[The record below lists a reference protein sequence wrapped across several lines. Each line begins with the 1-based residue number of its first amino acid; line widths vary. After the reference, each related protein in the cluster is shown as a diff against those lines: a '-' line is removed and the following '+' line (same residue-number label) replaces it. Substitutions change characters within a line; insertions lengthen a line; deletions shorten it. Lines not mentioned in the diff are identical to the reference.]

1 MQQGFPGGSDGK
13 ESAHNAGDLSSIP
26 GLERSPGEG
35 NGYPLQYFCLEKSMD
50 RRAWWA
56 TVHRVTKSEYDWT
69 TSFTLA
75 NNNNKTHKSTT
86 AEMNDLLN
94 LQIQLLINVCFISM
108 KNWIK
113 AEDVTIDY
121 VEFLTNNPI

>member
-1 MQQGFPGGSDGK
+1 
-13 ESAHNAGDLSSIP
+13 
-26 GLERSPGEG
+26 
-35 NGYPLQYFCLEKSMD
+35 MD

-75 NNNNKTHKSTT
+75 NNNKTHKSTT

>member
-1 MQQGFPGGSDGK
+1 
-13 ESAHNAGDLSSIP
+13 
-26 GLERSPGEG
+26 
-35 NGYPLQYFCLEKSMD
+35 MD
-50 RRAWWA
+50 RRAWRV
-56 TVHRVTKSEYDWT
+56 TVHRVAKSEHDWA

-75 NNNNKTHKSTT
+75 KNNNHHKTHKSTT

-108 KNWIK
+108 KYWIK

-121 VEFLTNNPI
+121 VEFLTKNLI